1 VPNIEME
8 IMRSS
13 HKKDRILGSS
23 WNNHKGFTLVEIMVA
38 TVISLLVISSVY
50 AAFRSSLT
58 AYERNQS
65 KIVML
70 QKVRMSL
77 DRISRDFSNLYYEED
92 DEELTPSMED
102 YVDNE
107 LNVDQDMVS
116 FVAIVNPKLTDYLQA
131 QESGDL
137 EDEDT
142 ENPLPSDLARIVY
155 FIGQD
160 PDDQNVQSLMRIETS
175 ELDTQELETLMD
187 EIQSSSP
194 SDEVREMLRKST
206 LVDNIGGFNVRYFDG
221 EDYVDTWDMEEEGN
235 LPQAVEITL
244 TVADAENKEKPITQ
258 SVVVYLPFS
267 ANQSQD
273 EQDQQMT
280 GQQGSMP
287 MQ

>member
-1 VPNIEME
+1 
-8 IMRSS
+8 MRSS
-13 HKKDRILGSS
+13 YKKDKIHRLA
-23 WNNHKGFTLVEIMVA
+23 WNSHQGFTLVEIMVA
-38 TVISLLVISSVY
+38 TVISMLVISSVY

-65 KIVML
+65 RIIML
-70 QKVRMSL
+70 QKVRMAL

-92 DEELTPSMED
+92 DEELTPFVED
-102 YVDNE
+102 YFDSE

-131 QESGDL
+131 QESQDL
-137 EDEDT
+137 DEEDS
-142 ENPLPSDLARIVY
+142 ENSLPSDLARIVY

-160 PDDQNVQSLMRIETS
+160 TDDQNVQNLIRIETS
-175 ELDTQELETLMD
+175 ELDTQELETLLD

-194 SDEVREMLRKST
+194 TDEVQEILRNST

-221 EDYVDTWDMEEEGN
+221 EDYVDTWNMEEEGN
-235 LPQAVEITL
+235 IPQAVEITL
-244 TVADAENKEKPITQ
+244 TVVDAENEEKPITQ

-267 ANQSQD
+267 ANQSEQD
-273 EQDQQMT
+273 EQDQQMME
-280 GQQGSMP
+280 QQGSMP